1 MLRGGVCCSGT
12 NYKHPPSSVANCLIP
27 APNGTMITAT
37 CYNADAAPLCDRN
50 GDVKLPFGSA
60 PYVGMGF
67 MVSLTVDRP
76 WL

>member
-1 MLRGGVCCSGT
+1 MTDRAAPLVSMPCSGQ
-12 NYKHPPSSVANCLIP
+12 NYKHPPMPVANCTIP
-27 APNGTMITAT
+27 QKDGTSVLAK

-67 MVSLTVDRP
+67 MVSL
-76 WL
+76 

>member
-1 MLRGGVCCSGT
+1 M
-12 NYKHPPSSVANCLIP
+12 PVANCTIP
-27 APNGTMITAT
+27 QKDGTSVLAK

-67 MVSLTVDRP
+67 MVSL
-76 WL
+76 